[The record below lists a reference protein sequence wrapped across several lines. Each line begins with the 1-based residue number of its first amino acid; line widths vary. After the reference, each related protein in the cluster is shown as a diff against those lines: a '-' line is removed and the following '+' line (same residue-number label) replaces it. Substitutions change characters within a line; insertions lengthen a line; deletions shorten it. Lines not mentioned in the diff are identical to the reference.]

1 MKGFDYN
8 QVVISGISCVL
19 PEVRK
24 ETRDYIG
31 VFEEKDIEKFIET
44 TGIKQRYL
52 SNGKQTASDLC
63 CVAAKR
69 LMEHKGLTGEDI
81 DALIFITQDP
91 DYKVPSTAF
100 TLHKRLGIQKEC
112 LTFDVNVGCSGFTV
126 GLTFLGGLIQGGLV
140 NRALLLIG
148 DAMLY
153 PPQNDDLT
161 DSLMFG
167 AAGTAT
173 LLEKGEGRMYG
184 ANMSDGTG
192 YNVIMAPIPGAR
204 FPDMVHPKGTPD
216 TYMINDDTF
225 LFTITQVP
233 KLFKEFFKKYECS
246 MDDFDYCM
254 LHQPNLM
261 ILKQIAKRVKIADEK
276 LHVSLDKYGNTD
288 GATIPLGIA
297 DLCQELNEERT
308 LKLICSG
315 FGVGLSWAVV
325 AFDLNTCDVLPI
337 ISTDEY
343 WEEGFEA
350 IKCMGA
356 MEPKE

>member
-8 QVVISGISCVL
+8 QVVVAGISCVL
-19 PEVRK
+19 PGVKK

-44 TGIKQRYL
+44 TGIQQRYL

-63 CVAAKR
+63 CAAARR
-69 LMEHKGLTGEDI
+69 LMEHKKLSGDDI

-91 DYKVPSTAF
+91 DFKVPSTAF
-100 TLHKRLGIQKEC
+100 TLHKRLAIKKEC

-126 GLTFLGGLIQGGLV
+126 GLTFLGGLIQGGLID
-140 NRALLLIG
+140 RALLLIG
-148 DAMLY
+148 DAMLC
-153 PPQNDDLT
+153 PPKNDDLT

-173 LLEKGEGRMYG
+173 LLERGEGRMYG

-204 FPDMVHPKGTPD
+204 FPGRVPPVGIPD

-233 KLFKEFFKKYECS
+233 KLFKAFFQKYECS
-246 MDDFDYCM
+246 MEDFDYCM

-261 ILKQIAKRVKIADEK
+261 ILKQIAKRVKIPESK
-276 LHVSLDKYGNTD
+276 LHISLDKYGNTD

-297 DLCQELNEERT
+297 DLCQSMEEERK
-308 LKLICSG
+308 LKLVCSG
-315 FGVGLSWAVV
+315 FGVGLSWSVV
-325 AFDLNTCDVLPI
+325 AFDIHSCDVLPI

-343 WEEGFEA
+343 WEEGFAALER
-350 IKCMGA
+350 I
-356 MEPKE
+356 EQSEVES